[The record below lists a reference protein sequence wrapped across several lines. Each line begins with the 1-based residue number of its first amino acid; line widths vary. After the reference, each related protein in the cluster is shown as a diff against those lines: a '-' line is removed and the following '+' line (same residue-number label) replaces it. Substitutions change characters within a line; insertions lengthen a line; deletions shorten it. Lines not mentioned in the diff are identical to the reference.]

1 MAREAPMNVHQA
13 ERPRREPFGRGAAL
27 LLTAGGDERIHIDPA
42 TGRNRYATTATP
54 RPHEIFLSSSTAST
68 ISPRAY
74 RAVESAWAGL
84 STDSAGGHS
93 RIEAWFDEIR
103 ARLLALFGVAGGNV
117 VLACSG
123 TEVELIALA
132 IARSIAPGPVT
143 NIVLA
148 PAETG
153 SGVLRAASGRHFLD
167 TTPFGE
173 GGCAGKP
180 LRGWTDD
187 DVTLATVEIRDCAG
201 NLRPPVAI
209 DAEARDLAH
218 AALAAGRNV
227 LLHRL
232 EISKT
237 GGSGLTVA
245 AAAQIAAG
253 APGRVVVLVDCCQL
267 RCSRRRI
274 RGLLKR
280 GFMVA
285 ITGSKFFGGPP
296 FSGALLLPP
305 QILGR
310 IGHLALPDGLADY
323 SSRLDWPDDLRAST
337 ELPWR
342 NDVNLGLGLR
352 WVAALEEMER
362 FYALPDALSREVLIC
377 FEKEVRKRSQFVDHI
392 HEIGGLAQFSG
403 TPDSILSF
411 AMSHPDG
418 APFSPGET
426 TAIHARLRLPAP
438 RSPGGENGDAWIFHL
453 GQPVVI
459 GPRMALRV
467 CASAPLVSDIA
478 ERIIAGE
485 YMENA
490 FVRWVNTFD
499 LLFVKWLQIMAEVS
513 DQRHGASIR
522 HHFERAP

>member
-1 MAREAPMNVHQA
+1 MNFHQA
-13 ERPRREPFGRGAAL
+13 ERLWREPCGRAAAL

-93 RIEAWFDEIR
+93 RIEAWFEEIR

-117 VLACSG
+117 VLTCSG

-132 IARSIAPGPVT
+132 IARSIAPGPLT

-148 PAETG
+148 PSETG
-153 SGVLRAASGRHFLD
+153 SGVLRAAAGSHFLD
-167 TTPFGE
+167 STPFGE
-173 GGCAGKP
+173 GGRAGKP
-180 LRGWTDD
+180 LHGWTDA
-187 DVTLATVEIRDCAG
+187 DVKVATVEIRDCGG
-201 NLRPPVAI
+201 NVRPAVAI
-209 DAEARDLAH
+209 DAEARELAH
-218 AALAAGRNV
+218 AALGAGRNV

-232 EISKT
+232 ETSKT
-237 GGSGLTVA
+237 GRSGLTA
-245 AAAQIAAG
+245 TAAAQIAAN
-253 APGRVVVLVDCCQL
+253 APERVVVLVDCCQL

-274 RGLLKR
+274 RGLLER

-305 QILGR
+305 QILRR
-310 IGHLALPDGLADY
+310 IGHLALPAGLADY
-323 SSRLDWPDDLRAST
+323 SSRLDWPRDLRGKT
-337 ELPWR
+337 PLPWR
-342 NDVNLGLGLR
+342 NEANLGLGLR

-362 FYALPDALSREVLIC
+362 LYALPDDLSREVLIR
-377 FEKEVRKRSQFVDHI
+377 FEKEVRKRSQSVDHI
-392 HEIGGLAQFSG
+392 DEIGGPAQFAG
-403 TPDSILSF
+403 MPDSILSF
-411 AMSHPDG
+411 VMSHPDG

-426 TAIHARLRLPAP
+426 TAIHARLRQPAP
-438 RSPGGENGDAWIFHL
+438 RSPGWESGDAGIFHL
-453 GQPVVI
+453 GQPVVV
-459 GPRMALRV
+459 GSRTALRV

-485 YMENA
+485 KLENA
-490 FVRWVNTFD
+490 FARWVNIID
-499 LLFVKWLQIMAEVS
+499 LLFVKWLQIMAEAS
-513 DQRHGASIR
+513 AQRHAASIQ
-522 HHFERAP
+522 HDFERAL